1 MARRERRWV
10 FPTDQ
15 GAEVWQ
21 GYSRAATAVLR
32 ARGLVSVEEAGPFLN
47 PTRGDL
53 YSPWS
58 ILGMEAAV
66 TRTLAAVKAGEPI
79 TVYGDYDA
87 DGLCAATLL
96 ESAVRGVGG
105 DVNVY
110 LPNRF
115 DEGYGLHAASLERL
129 AVAGR
134 RLVISVDCGV
144 RAVAEAEAARA
155 LGLTLI
161 VTDHHEPGAIL
172 PPAEVVLNPRQP
184 GDEYPEKNLAGA
196 GVAYKLAQAIS
207 ERGGT
212 DLEPEALALAAVG
225 TIADMVPLTGENRL
239 LAARGMRSLN
249 ETPGI
254 GLAAL
259 MESARL
265 AKGRTS
271 ARDVGFRLGPRLNAS
286 GRMGAPEEARRL
298 LAERDVAEARRS
310 AGRLEEANRRRQ
322 EQTLE
327 ATAHARAALGEGI
340 SALALLFASDEAF
353 SEGIIGLVA
362 ARLTEEFYRPAV
374 VVSLGGE
381 WSKGSARSVSGFDI
395 TRALDTCA
403 DLLER
408 HGGHARAAGFT
419 VRSERIDSLRA
430 RLIDLAEP
438 ALAGEKGE
446 PRLVLDAQLTFAEI
460 DGGLLQFVHQVEP
473 CGSGNPEPL
482 FASLDVGIVER
493 RAVGSGREHLKLKLR
508 QKGRTISA
516 IAFRQGS
523 LAEELPERIDVAYR
537 LQANEYWG
545 TPEIELDVE
554 ALRPSQ
560 AASR

>member
-10 FPTDQ
+10 LP
-15 GAEVWQ
+15 AEEEVEAWP
-21 GYSRAATAVLR
+21 GYSRAGTAVLR
-32 ARGLVSVEEAGPFLN
+32 ARGLTSVDEVGPFLN
-47 PTRGDL
+47 PTRGEL
-53 YSPWS
+53 YSPWW
-58 ILGMEAAV
+58 ILGMEAAAA
-66 TRTLAAVKAGEPI
+66 RILAAVEAGEPI

-96 ESAVRGVGG
+96 ESALRGIGG
-105 DVNVY
+105 DVDVY

-115 DEGYGLHAASLERL
+115 DEGYGLHTASLERL
-129 AVAGR
+129 AEAGR

-161 VTDHHEPGAIL
+161 VTDHHEPGAVL
-172 PPAEVVLNPRQP
+172 PPAEVVLNPRQA

-196 GVAYKLAQAIS
+196 GVAYKLAQALS
-207 ERGGT
+207 ERRGI
-212 DLEPEALALAAVG
+212 DLEPESLALAAVG

-249 ETPGI
+249 ETPGV

-298 LAERDVAEARRS
+298 LAERDVDEARRT

-340 SALALLFASDEAF
+340 ATLALLFASDGAY

-374 VVSLGGE
+374 VVSLGSE

-419 VRSERIDSLRA
+419 IRSERIDSLRS
-430 RLIDLAEP
+430 RLADLAGP
-438 ALAGEKGE
+438 ALTGEKGE
-446 PRLVLDAQLTFAEI
+446 PRLVLDARLTFAEI
-460 DGGLLQFVHQVEP
+460 DGALFQFVHQVEP

-482 FASLDVGIVER
+482 FASFDVGVVER
-493 RAVGSGREHLKLKLR
+493 RAVGSGREHLKLRLR

-516 IAFRQGS
+516 IAFRQGH
-523 LAEELPERIDVAYR
+523 LAEGLPERIDVAYR
-537 LQANEYWG
+537 LQANDYWG

-560 AASR
+560 SASR

>member
-207 ERGGT
+207 ERAGT

-265 AKGRTS
+265 AKGRAS

>member
-10 FPTDQ
+10 FPTEQ
-15 GAEVWQ
+15 EAEVWP
-21 GYSRAATAVLR
+21 GYSRAATAILR
-32 ARGLVSVEEAGPFLN
+32 ARGLSSIEEAGPFLN

-53 YSPWS
+53 YSPWG

-66 TRTLAAVKAGEPI
+66 TRTLAAVEAGEPI

-129 AVAGR
+129 AEAGR
-134 RLVISVDCGV
+134 RLIISVDCGV

-161 VTDHHEPGAIL
+161 VTDHHEPGAVL
-172 PPAEVVLNPRQP
+172 PPAEVVLNPRQR

-196 GVAYKLAQAIS
+196 GVAYKLAQALS
-207 ERGGT
+207 ERRGI
-212 DLEPEALALAAVG
+212 DLEPESLALAAVG
-225 TIADMVPLTGENRL
+225 TIADMVPLSGENRL

-259 MESARL
+259 MESARV
-265 AKGRTS
+265 AKGRAN

-286 GRMGAPEEARRL
+286 GRMGAPEEARLL
-298 LAERDVAEARRS
+298 LAERSMEQARRT

-327 ATAHARAALGEGI
+327 ATAHARAALGDGI
-340 SALALLFASDEAF
+340 SALSLLFATDETF

-374 VVSLGGE
+374 VVSLGSE

-395 TRALDTCA
+395 TRALDTCT

-419 VRSERIDSLRA
+419 IRSERIDSLRA
-430 RLIDLAEP
+430 RLMELADP

-446 PRLVLDAQLTFAEI
+446 PRLVLDAQLSFAEI
-460 DGGLLQFVHQVEP
+460 DGGLFQFVQQVEP

-482 FASLDVGIVER
+482 FASFDVGVVER
-493 RAVGSGREHLKLKLR
+493 RAVGSGREHLKLKLK

-516 IAFRQGS
+516 IAFRQGH
-523 LAEELPERIDVAYR
+523 LAEGLPERIDLAYR
-537 LQANEYWG
+537 LQANDYWG

-554 ALRPSQ
+554 ALRPSEN
-560 AASR
+560 ASR